1 MEVTKQEKEHL
12 LISMNNI
19 ICHLN
24 DEDAIEPWLW
34 AGVPDGADD
43 EYIREMAADDE
54 EFTYCVSLFLDIM
67 RKKSA
72 YDGGICLDTKA
83 INYETRKVALK
94 QGDDHE

>member
-1 MEVTKQEKEHL
+1 MRNLH
-12 LISMNNI
+12 
-19 ICHLN
+19 
-24 DEDAIEPWLW
+24 
-34 AGVPDGADD
+34 
-43 EYIREMAADDE
+43 
-54 EFTYCVSLFLDIM
+54 IM